1 MGNGVVGI
9 PDEGI
14 LGLLVSVVGLL
25 GAIGLA
31 WMGYAVWSR
40 PEAAA
45 DSLAPMV
52 ASGPSVANR

>member
-1 MGNGVVGI
+1 VV
-9 PDEGI
+9 
-14 LGLLVSVVGLL
+14 SLL
-25 GAIGLA
+25 GVLGLA

-45 DSLAPMV
+45 DSIAPMV